1 MIALN
6 LEKKADKEILQ
17 KVKNFL
23 EKEGIKGKFTIIKDD
38 EIKNG
43 YIVSIKSIN
52 IRGIKQSA
60 RKAIELEKKGKNL
73 IKGKYFRFIIH

>member
-6 LEKKADKEILQ
+6 LEKKSDKEILQ
-17 KVKNFL
+17 KIKKFL
-23 EKEGIKGKFTIIKDD
+23 EDEGIEGRFTIIKDD

-43 YIVSIKSIN
+43 YIVSIKSTN
-52 IRGIKQSA
+52 IRGIKQA
-60 RKAIELEKKGKNL
+60 AKKAIELEKKGKNL